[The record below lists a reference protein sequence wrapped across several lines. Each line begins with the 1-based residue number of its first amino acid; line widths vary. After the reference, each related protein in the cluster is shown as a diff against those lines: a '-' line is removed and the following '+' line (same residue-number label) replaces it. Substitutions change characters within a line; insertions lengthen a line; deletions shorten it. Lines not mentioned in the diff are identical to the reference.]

1 MLSAKN
7 TLSRLTNSKKYLSLS
22 AALISSLAFTEG
34 AYAQTTAFSPI
45 HKAIQAIVDFIVGPF
60 GVSLAVLFI
69 MGLGFMAAAG
79 RLSWFTAGSVI
90 IGIGIIF
97 GAPQIA
103 PELIGAIGK

>member
-1 MLSAKN
+1 MLGAKN
-7 TLSRLTNSKKYLSLS
+7 PVSRLTNSKGYLSVS
-22 AALISSLAFTEG
+22 AALSSTLLFTEN
-34 AYAQTTAFSPI
+34 AYAQTSAFSPLQ
-45 HKAIQAIVDFIVGPF
+45 KAVQTIIDFIVGPF

-69 MGLGFMAAAG
+69 IGLGFMAAAG

-103 PELIGAIGK
+103 PDLIGAIGK